1 MDFIP
6 NARKLDG
13 RVPKYN
19 KKLVKFMKKYKI
31 TQEHKYTHTHTHTE
45 IHRHTQEIR
54 VREKGRE
61 TRLTEQLKQQQQQQN

>member
-19 KKLVKFMKKYKI
+19 KKLVTFMKKYKI
-31 TQEHKYTHTHTHTE
+31 TQEHKYTHTHTH
-45 IHRHTQEIR
+45 R
-54 VREKGRE
+54 KKE
-61 TRLTEQLKQQQQQQN
+61 TKVNVNRL